1 MKLSKL
7 LFFLSF
13 APAVFLLMAAEMSIF
28 TGSTWFF
35 SKEYGFDAFISTLML
50 GGLAMCYIPILP
62 ACLIYQVV
70 YVLLFKVPKG
80 LPDDAHE
87 QENADETTAQEAQ
100 SIPLP
105 TSRLSNKKTQKEKNE
120 QKEKTAHSAA
130 HTQDNADKT
139 TVQQEPS
146 IPVPTSRLSNKTKS
160 IIAVSLFAVMVIVV
174 LGKLFMPKIKKSI
187 EEHKAQRMYE
197 NAEVRLD
204 YNKTHEYLSG
214 MLGIKEQTCPCVLI
228 DYDKM
233 RIGLLVSDDPG
244 YNDYIEYDLTAA
256 DKEAAD
262 RLNDKYIVQTQTTLP
277 DGGKFTAFRN
287 DNDHGMYTK
296 ALMLEKSDGSIYIN
310 DDLGIGDG
318 AFTQLGNAFETDRLN
333 NE

>member
-13 APAVFLLMAAEMSIF
+13 APAVFLLMTAEMSIF

-80 LPDDAHE
+80 LPDDAH
-87 QENADETTAQEAQ
+87 A
-100 SIPLP
+100 
-105 TSRLSNKKTQKEKNE
+105 
-120 QKEKTAHSAA
+120 
-130 HTQDNADKT
+130 QDNADKT

-160 IIAVSLFAVMVIVV
+160 IIAVSLFAVMVIAILV
-174 LGKLFMPKIKKSI
+174 KLFMPKIKTSI

-204 YNKTHEYLSG
+204 YNKTHQYPSG
-214 MLGIKEQTCPCVLI
+214 ILGIEEQTCPCVLI

-244 YNDYIEYDLTAA
+244 YNDYIEFELTKT

-287 DNDHGMYTK
+287 DNDHGWYTK

-318 AFTQLGNAFETDRLN
+318 ALTQLGNAFETDRLN

>member
-7 LFFLSF
+7 LFILSF
-13 APAVFLLMAAEMSIF
+13 APAGLLLMAAVMSIF

-62 ACLIYQVV
+62 ACLIYQAV
-70 YVLLFKVPKG
+70 YLLLFRMPKG
-80 LPDDAHE
+80 LPNDAHA

-105 TSRLSNKKTQKEKNE
+105 TSRLSNK
-120 QKEKTAHSAA
+120 
-130 HTQDNADKT
+130 
-139 TVQQEPS
+139 
-146 IPVPTSRLSNKTKS
+146 TKS
-160 IIAVSLFAVMVIVV
+160 IIAVSLFAVMVIFV

-204 YNKTHEYLSG
+204 YNKTYQYP
-214 MLGIKEQTCPCVLI
+214 LGILGIEEQTCPCVLI

-277 DGGKFTAFRN
+277 DGGRFTAFRN
-287 DNDHGMYTK
+287 DNDRVMYTK

-310 DDLGIGDG
+310 DDLGTGDG
-318 AFTQLGNAFETDRLN
+318 ALTELGNAFD
-333 NE
+333 

>member
-7 LFFLSF
+7 LFILSF
-13 APAVFLLMAAEMSIF
+13 VPAGLLLMAAVMSIF

-62 ACLIYQVV
+62 ACLIYQAV
-70 YVLLFKVPKG
+70 YLLLFRMPKG
-80 LPDDAHE
+80 LPNDAHA
-87 QENADETTAQEAQ
+87 QENADETTAQDAQ
-100 SIPLP
+100 
-105 TSRLSNKKTQKEKNE
+105 
-120 QKEKTAHSAA
+120 
-130 HTQDNADKT
+130 
-139 TVQQEPS
+139 S

-204 YNKTHEYLSG
+204 YNKTYQYLSG
-214 MLGIKEQTCPCVLI
+214 ILGIEEQTCPCVLI

-287 DNDHGMYTK
+287 DNDRVMYTK

-310 DDLGIGDG
+310 DDLGTGDG
-318 AFTQLGNAFETDRLN
+318 ALTELGNAFEN

>member
-80 LPDDAHE
+80 LPDDAH
-87 QENADETTAQEAQ
+87 A
-100 SIPLP
+100 
-105 TSRLSNKKTQKEKNE
+105 
-120 QKEKTAHSAA
+120 
-130 HTQDNADKT
+130 QDNADKT
-139 TVQQEPS
+139 TVQGGPS

-174 LGKLFMPKIKKSI
+174 LGKLFMPKIKESI

-204 YNKTHEYLSG
+204 YNKTYQYTSG
-214 MLGIKEQTCPCVLI
+214 ILGIEEQTCPCVLI

-233 RIGLLVSDDPG
+233 RIGLLVSDEPR
-244 YNDYIEYDLTAA
+244 YNNYIEYDLTAA

-287 DNDHGMYTK
+287 NNDHGMYTK

-310 DDLGIGDG
+310 DDLGTGDG
-318 AFTQLGNAFETDRLN
+318 ALTQLGNAFETDRLN

>member
-13 APAVFLLMAAEMSIF
+13 APAVFLLMAAVMSIF

-50 GGLAMCYIPILP
+50 GGFAMCYIPILP

-80 LPDDAHE
+80 LPDDAHA
-87 QENADETTAQEAQ
+87 QDNADETTAQGAQ
-100 SIPLP
+100 SIPL
-105 TSRLSNKKTQKEKNE
+105 
-120 QKEKTAHSAA
+120 
-130 HTQDNADKT
+130 
-139 TVQQEPS
+139 
-146 IPVPTSRLSNKTKS
+146 PTSRLSNKTKS

-204 YNKTHEYLSG
+204 YNKTHQYPSG
-214 MLGIKEQTCPCVLI
+214 MLGIEEQTCPCVLI

-277 DGGKFTAFRN
+277 DGGTFTAFRN

-318 AFTQLGNAFETDRLN
+318 ALTELGNAFETDRLN

>member
-7 LFFLSF
+7 LFILSF
-13 APAVFLLMAAEMSIF
+13 VPAGLLLMAAVMSIF

-62 ACLIYQVV
+62 ACLIYQAV
-70 YVLLFKVPKG
+70 YLLLFRMPKG
-80 LPDDAHE
+80 LPNDAHA

-105 TSRLSNKKTQKEKNE
+105 TSRLSNK
-120 QKEKTAHSAA
+120 
-130 HTQDNADKT
+130 
-139 TVQQEPS
+139 
-146 IPVPTSRLSNKTKS
+146 TKS
-160 IIAVSLFAVMVIVV
+160 IIAVSLFAVMVIAILV
-174 LGKLFMPKIKKSI
+174 KLFMPKIKTSI

-204 YNKTHEYLSG
+204 YNKTYQYLSG
-214 MLGIKEQTCPCVLI
+214 ILGIEEQTCPCVLI

-277 DGGKFTAFRN
+277 DGGRFTAFRN
-287 DNDHGMYTK
+287 DNDRVMYTK

-310 DDLGIGDG
+310 DDLGTGDG
-318 AFTQLGNAFETDRLN
+318 ALTELGNAFEVDRLN

>member
-1 MKLSKL
+1 
-7 LFFLSF
+7 
-13 APAVFLLMAAEMSIF
+13 
-28 TGSTWFF
+28 
-35 SKEYGFDAFISTLML
+35 
-50 GGLAMCYIPILP
+50 
-62 ACLIYQVV
+62 
-70 YVLLFKVPKG
+70 
-80 LPDDAHE
+80 
-87 QENADETTAQEAQ
+87 
-100 SIPLP
+100 
-105 TSRLSNKKTQKEKNE
+105 
-120 QKEKTAHSAA
+120 
-130 HTQDNADKT
+130 
-139 TVQQEPS
+139 
-146 IPVPTSRLSNKTKS
+146 
-160 IIAVSLFAVMVIVV
+160 
-174 LGKLFMPKIKKSI
+174 
-187 EEHKAQRMYE
+187 MYE

-204 YNKTHEYLSG
+204 YNMAYQYPSG
-214 MLGIKEQTCPCVLI
+214 ILGIEEQKHPCVLI

-287 DNDHGMYTK
+287 NNDHGMYTK

-318 AFTQLGNAFETDRLN
+318 ALTELGNAFETDRLN